1 MRTAFYLLIG
11 VAFGIVMTKS
21 EAVSWFRIQEMFRF
35 ESFHMYGIIGTAV
48 VTGAIGIALA
58 KKLNWKTVDGEAWQ
72 LKVKDF
78 TVPRYIFGGTIFG
91 LGWALTGACPGPM
104 FTLLGHGIWAIGLV
118 ILASV
123 FGTYVYGLVRNRLP
137 H

>member
-11 VAFGIVMTKS
+11 VVFGIVMTKS

-48 VTGAIGIALA
+48 VTGVIGIALA

-72 LKVKDF
+72 LKAKDF

-123 FGTYVYGLVRNRLP
+123 FGTYVYGLLRPRLP